1 MISTVIVAL
10 IMLGLS
16 AVAIYF
22 LKQSFA
28 KSEDILREQLE
39 WRDDEL
45 QVMREERD
53 AFKNKSIALEAK
65 IEESYKRIADK
76 EKALEDAA
84 SAMGSK
90 FEALSKN
97 SLESNNKMFLEL
109 AKSTME
115 NYVTQIKGDMGKG
128 QESIKNIVQP
138 LENSL
143 KQYDSEIKRLESE
156 RQKSYGSLEK
166 HIETLQS
173 ASSVLQK
180 ETGNLVNALRKPH
193 VRGRWGEVT
202 LKRVV
207 ELAGMSEYCDFTEQT
222 TVSDEEGKR
231 LRPDMLV
238 RLPNER
244 LIVVDAKTPLSAYL
258 DALEADTEEDR
269 LEHIQRHVNHVK
281 EHLKQLSKKDY
292 ALQFDQTPEFVVM
305 FIPGESFFSAALEQ
319 DKSLVEEGFEK
330 GVIMATPTTLIAL
343 LKSVAYGWRQ
353 EQMTKNA
360 AQVQILGKE
369 LYERMQT
376 FLKHFKTIG
385 SSLNKA
391 VDSYN
396 KSTSSLETRVLVTA
410 RKFPT
415 LGVAAKEEITEPEPI
430 EKLPRDLQ
438 VEEL

>member
-1 MISTVIVAL
+1 MIITVVVAL
-10 IMLGLS
+10 LIMVLS
-16 AVAIYF
+16 AVAIF
-22 LKQSFA
+22 ALKQSFT
-28 KSEDILREQLE
+28 KSEEILREQLLNRE
-39 WRDDEL
+39 DEITAL
-45 QVMREERD
+45 REERD
-53 AFKNKSIALEAK
+53 AYKNKSIALEAK
-65 IEESYKRIADK
+65 IEETYKRIADK

-84 SAMGSK
+84 AAMGSK
-90 FEALSKN
+90 FEALSKS
-97 SLESNNKMFLEL
+97 SLESNNKMFMEL

-115 NYVTQIKGDMGKG
+115 NYITQMKGDMGKG
-128 QESIKNIVQP
+128 HETIKNIVQP
-138 LENSL
+138 LESSL

-156 RQKSYGSLEK
+156 RQKAYGSLEK

-173 ASSVLQK
+173 ASTVLQK

-222 TVSDEEGKR
+222 TVSDDEGKR

-258 DALEADTEEDR
+258 DALEADNEEQR

-292 ALQFDQTPEFVVM
+292 SQQFDQAPEFVVM

-360 AQVQILGKE
+360 AAVQNLGKD

-376 FLKHFKTIG
+376 FLKHFRTIG

-396 KSTSSLETRVLVTA
+396 KSTASLESRVLVTA
-410 RKFPT
+410 RKFPA
-415 LGVAAKEEITEPEPI
+415 LGVQAKDDLAEPEPI
-430 EKLPRDLQ
+430 EKLSRDLQ
-438 VEEL
+438 IEE